1 MKREQEKGF
10 YLKKK
15 KKNTEVMFNFFI
27 QNNKMQTIGKFD

>member
-15 KKNTEVMFNFFI
+15 KQTEVMFNFFI

>member
-15 KKNTEVMFNFFI
+15 TEVMFNFFI